1 MQVGHDLPGALA
13 GDAELPADL
22 GGGDIVRAAAQA
34 QHPAIGKAPVGEA
47 RRGHLLVQPPLIA
60 DPGPAQR
67 GAQRGMRAAGTVR
80 ASLPVFVGRR
90 PATVFAH
97 DRSGVRMTT
106 MVYILA
112 SAARGLGVTRG
123 IGAAWGSG
131 AARGH
136 ARTTRR
142 TIAAVAAALV
152 TALAIAAC
160 DSGAAT
166 SSPTSSPAP
175 KATGDVYRWGVVGNQ
190 GKIAQLQ
197 LGAPTAIT
205 GITGKVVQIA
215 TSNSDGYAL
224 TSAGQVFAWGV
235 NSFAELGDGHETPY
249 QTRAVKVDFP
259 AGVKIASLPNPM
271 PFDGGLAIDS
281 TGHAWGWGLNADD
294 DLCLSGLIEATPQ
307 KLALSGVTLA
317 TGARTHALFYARG
330 ALYACGSGDAGEVGD
345 GSTASSARPARVSG
359 LPSGVQVTALTS
371 SWEGSGALLAN
382 GTYCDWGYNAAGQ
395 LGDGNTRDSAV
406 PVKVD
411 LPGRVTQVFQG
422 GSGPTNG
429 QTVVVLAN
437 GSVWAWGNNQRGQ
450 LGDGTLTSSDVPV
463 RVHVPHGVTF
473 AKVNSGGYTS
483 FAIDSAGRLW
493 AWGGNE
499 NGQLGIG
506 SLAAGGL
513 EEHPVSVG
521 IHLTEVSSTAS
532 NVAGLS
538 PARPRG

>member
-1 MQVGHDLPGALA
+1 
-13 GDAELPADL
+13 
-22 GGGDIVRAAAQA
+22 
-34 QHPAIGKAPVGEA
+34 
-47 RRGHLLVQPPLIA
+47 
-60 DPGPAQR
+60 
-67 GAQRGMRAAGTVR
+67 
-80 ASLPVFVGRR
+80 
-90 PATVFAH
+90 
-97 DRSGVRMTT
+97 MTT

-112 SAARGLGVTRG
+112 NVTRAL
-123 IGAAWGSG
+123 GAVRGPG
-131 AARGH
+131 AVRGR
-136 ARTTRR
+136 AGTTRR
-142 TIAAVAAALV
+142 ALAAAAAALV
-152 TALAIAAC
+152 TVLAVAAC
-160 DSGAAT
+160 DSGAPT

-175 KATGDVYRWGVVGNQ
+175 RTTSDVYRWGVVGNQ
-190 GKIAQLQ
+190 GKIAQLE
-197 LGAPTAIT
+197 LGAPAAIS

-330 ALYACGSGDAGEVGD
+330 ALYACGSGDAGELGD

-382 GTYCDWGYNAAGQ
+382 GDYYDWGYNAAGQ
-395 LGDGNTRDSAV
+395 LGDGNTRDSAG
-406 PVKVD
+406 PAKVD
-411 LPGRVTQVFQG
+411 LPGPVTEVFQG
-422 GSGPTNG
+422 GSGPANG
-429 QTVVVLAN
+429 QTVAVLAG

-463 RVHVPHGVTF
+463 RVHVPHGVMF

-483 FAIDSAGRLW
+483 FAIDSSGRLW

-499 NGQLGIG
+499 NGELGIG
-506 SLAAGGL
+506 SLAVGGL

-521 IHLTEVSSTAS
+521 INLTEVSSTAS

-538 PARPRG
+538 PGRPRG

>member
-1 MQVGHDLPGALA
+1 
-13 GDAELPADL
+13 
-22 GGGDIVRAAAQA
+22 
-34 QHPAIGKAPVGEA
+34 
-47 RRGHLLVQPPLIA
+47 
-60 DPGPAQR
+60 
-67 GAQRGMRAAGTVR
+67 
-80 ASLPVFVGRR
+80 
-90 PATVFAH
+90 
-97 DRSGVRMTT
+97 

-112 SAARGLGVTRG
+112 SAVRGLGVAR
-123 IGAAWGSG
+123 GSG
-131 AARGH
+131 AARGR
-136 ARTTRR
+136 AGSTRQ
-142 TIAAVAAALV
+142 ALVAVAAALV
-152 TALAIAAC
+152 TALAVAAC

-166 SSPTSSPAP
+166 SAPTSSPAP
-175 KATGDVYRWGVVGNQ
+175 RTTSDVYRWGVVGNE
-190 GKIAQLQ
+190 GKIAQLE
-197 LGAPTAIT
+197 LGAPTAIS

-224 TSAGQVFAWGV
+224 TSAGEVFAWGV

-249 QTRAVKVDFP
+249 QTKAVKVGFP
-259 AGVKIASLPNPM
+259 AGVKIASLANPM

-281 TGHAWGWGLNADD
+281 AGRAWGWGLNADD

-307 KLALSGVTLA
+307 KLPLSDVTLA
-317 TGARTHALFYARG
+317 TGARTHALLYARG
-330 ALYACGSGDAGEVGD
+330 TVYACGSGEAGELGD
-345 GSTASSARPARVSG
+345 GSTASSARPARVG
-359 LPSGVQVTALTS
+359 LPAGVKVTALTS

-382 GTYCDWGYNAAGQ
+382 GDYYNWGYNAAGQ
-395 LGDGNTRDSAV
+395 LGDGGTRDSAV
-406 PVKVD
+406 PVRVD
-411 LPGRVTQVFQG
+411 LPGPVTQVFQG
-422 GSGPTNG
+422 GSGATNG
-429 QTVVVLAN
+429 QTVAVLAS

-463 RVHVPHGVTF
+463 RVHVPHGVMF

-532 NVAGLS
+532 NVAGLG
-538 PARPRG
+538 PRG